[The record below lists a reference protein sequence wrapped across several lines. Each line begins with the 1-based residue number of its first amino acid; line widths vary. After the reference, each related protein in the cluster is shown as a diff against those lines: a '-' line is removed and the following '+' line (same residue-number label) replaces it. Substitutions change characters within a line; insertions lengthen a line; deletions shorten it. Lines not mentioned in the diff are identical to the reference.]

1 MQERGGIRSNMSE
14 LYMMMTITN
23 RSMYRKFQNFYQE
36 EGLTISF
43 GTVGRGTA
51 GNETLNLLGL
61 ESSEK
66 ALIWSFVAKSVW
78 KKIKMGLQTKMRID
92 LPGMGVAFIIPLSS
106 IGGKR
111 ALQFL
116 TENQNFEKEEESIL
130 KDTRYELL
138 IAISNQG
145 YTEMVMDAARS
156 AGASG
161 GTVIHAKGTGMERAE
176 HFLGVVLVAEKDVVL
191 IVVKKEQKNDIMQ
204 AIMRDAGVKSKA
216 GTIVFSLPVTSTAG
230 MRLIEDAKEE

>member
-1 MQERGGIRSNMSE
+1 M
-14 LYMMMTITN
+14 
-23 RSMYRKFQNFYQE
+23 
-36 EGLTISF
+36 
-43 GTVGRGTA
+43 
-51 GNETLNLLGL
+51 
-61 ESSEK
+61 
-66 ALIWSFVAKSVW
+66 
-78 KKIKMGLQTKMRID
+78 
-92 LPGMGVAFIIPLSS
+92 
-106 IGGKR
+106 
-111 ALQFL
+111 QFL

-204 AIMRDAGVKSKA
+204 AIMRDAGVKVMDVSEYTGAPEMMDGRVK
-216 GTIVFSLPVTSTAG
+216 TLHPKV
-230 MRLIEDAKEE
+230 RLSPPREV